1 MCSWEKLRDSLI
13 NSACFAMEQKLMI
26 RSEKKNKDFTKNAIV
41 VIVFKVHMYL
51 ITRGAGV

>member
-41 VIVFKVHMYL
+41 FKVHMYL

>member
-26 RSEKKNKDFTKNAIV
+26 RSEKKNKDFTKNAIE